1 VLDASPPDLDRAENS
16 LEGERRGAA
25 ADDPTS
31 LLAVPSG
38 QDEFGVGLFDGVLE
52 QAAFEH
58 LAAAFDA
65 RFEVSGEVGI
75 VLGHGQ
81 FQTDLGLKDQAT
93 PLDLDLLGSDRSLK
107 LLRGTH
113 GDVLLWRGGVA
124 MRALLPIPSQILQSR
139 AQTGDRQEIFADK
152 RDFSPNTTEEC
163 AGDNPFCC

>member
-1 VLDASPPDLDRAENS
+1 MGRGDLGGAIGLVLDASPPDLDRAENS

-31 LLAVPSG
+31 LPAAPSG
-38 QDEFGVGLFDGVLE
+38 QDEFGVGL
-52 QAAFEH
+52 AAFEH

-65 RFEVSGEVGI
+65 RFEASGEVGI

-124 MRALLPIPSQILQSR
+124 MRALLPIPSQFLQIR
-139 AQTGDRQEIFADK
+139 A
-152 RDFSPNTTEEC
+152 
-163 AGDNPFCC
+163 